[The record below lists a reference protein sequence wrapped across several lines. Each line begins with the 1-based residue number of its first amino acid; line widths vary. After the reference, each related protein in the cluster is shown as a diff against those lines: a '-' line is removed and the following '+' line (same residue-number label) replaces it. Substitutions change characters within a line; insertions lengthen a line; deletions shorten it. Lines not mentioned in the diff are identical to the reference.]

1 MFTLVLILFIS
12 LVKGYVHP
20 ITVHGRYFVDT
31 VTNEPF
37 YIKGVDYQP
46 GGESGVISTEDP
58 LSDEKSCS
66 RDIVL
71 FQQLGINTIRIYSIN
86 TDLNHDKCMSMLA
99 AAGIYVVL
107 DVNSPLPNHH
117 LNRYEP
123 WNTYNVD
130 YLENVFKVVEQFSY
144 YNNTLGFFAGNEV
157 INDITSAKNSPV
169 YVKAVVRDTKNYI
182 DKNSPRP
189 IPVGYSAA
197 DDLRYRISFSQ
208 YLECVDESPAES
220 VDFYGVNS
228 YQWCG
233 EQTFYTSG
241 YNSLVSDYESYT
253 RPLFFSEYGCNEV
266 LPRQFGEIGTMYSN
280 AMVDV
285 FSGGLVYQFTQEPN
299 NYGLVEILDNGDAKV
314 LTDFITLKTKF
325 DDLPQMDLQHVAY
338 SMKENAKE
346 IQNRKKVQRFSLP
359 PCDTSYENIDVS
371 RGLPPTVAD
380 ELITYGVKVTQGRF
394 VPLTTEELTCPY
406 QILDSDNNQLSISKK
421 IYPVVDY
428 MSGTPLNKF
437 NKIKY
442 HSGMYNNE
450 GEVDSEDDYDFSSD
464 EEENLIAKASIYLKR
479 IVDKVSRLF
488 SS

>member
-1 MFTLVLILFIS
+1 M
-12 LVKGYVHP
+12 
-20 ITVHGRYFVDT
+20 
-31 VTNEPF
+31 
-37 YIKGVDYQP
+37 
-46 GGESGVISTEDP
+46 
-58 LSDEKSCS
+58 
-66 RDIVL
+66 
-71 FQQLGINTIRIYSIN
+71 
-86 TDLNHDKCMSMLA
+86 
-99 AAGIYVVL
+99 
-107 DVNSPLPNHH
+107 
-117 LNRYEP
+117 
-123 WNTYNVD
+123 
-130 YLENVFKVVEQFSY
+130 
-144 YNNTLGFFAGNEV
+144 
-157 INDITSAKNSPV
+157 
-169 YVKAVVRDTKNYI
+169 
-182 DKNSPRP
+182 
-189 IPVGYSAA
+189 
-197 DDLRYRISFSQ
+197 
-208 YLECVDESPAES
+208 
-220 VDFYGVNS
+220 
-228 YQWCG
+228 
-233 EQTFYTSG
+233 
-241 YNSLVSDYESYT
+241 
-253 RPLFFSEYGCNEV
+253 